1 MNWAAAEESKVWYGD
16 LVTPLM
22 GPNIRQP
29 IPYSF
34 SNSFQL
40 AKLVLSTLLPYQIG
54 DDQARS

>member
-16 LVTPLM
+16 LVTPLV

-29 IPYSF
+29 NLTVF
-34 SNSFQL
+34 SDSFQL

>member
-1 MNWAAAEESKVWYGD
+1 MNWAESKVWYGD

-34 SNSFQL
+34 SDTFQL
-40 AKLVLSTLLPYQIG
+40 AKLVLSTLLPNQIG